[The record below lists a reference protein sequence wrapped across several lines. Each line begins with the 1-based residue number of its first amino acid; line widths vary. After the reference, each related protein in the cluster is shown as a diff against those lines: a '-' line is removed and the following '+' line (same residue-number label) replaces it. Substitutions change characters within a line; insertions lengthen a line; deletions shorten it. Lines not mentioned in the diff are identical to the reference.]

1 MAGLNWSQ
9 LEQLHQQGYL
19 KVEGL
24 LDPIKDLD
32 PVIDEYHGVLD
43 NLAHALHQQGK
54 IASTYSELP
63 FGERV
68 IRIYAETGEVHS
80 QYFDFSLPRSNV
92 RHDTPMWVGPAVF
105 RALTNPQLLD
115 AVESVIGGEIYS
127 NPVQH
132 VRIKPPERYVVTD
145 DQGRARLGATNWHQD
160 NGVVL
165 PVADGSDILTAWF
178 SLTDAKE
185 EHGCLQ
191 FVPGSHREG
200 LLTHCTGGPGG
211 FEIPEKI
218 LDRGRAVPVPMRP
231 GDVLFFHKKTC
242 HSSLSNVSDVIRWSF
257 DLRYNPIGQNTGREM
272 FPGFVARSRKDPSSE
287 LRDPA
292 AWAELW
298 YETRKRM
305 VDGISEP
312 SDRWRG
318 TNDPTCA

>member
-1 MAGLNWSQ
+1 MAGLSRSQ

-24 LDPIKDLD
+24 LDPTEDLD
-32 PVIDEYHGVLD
+32 PVINEYHGVLD
-43 NLAHALHQQGK
+43 NLAHTLHQQGK
-54 IASTYSELP
+54 IASTYEELP

-92 RHDTPMWVGPAVF
+92 RPDTPMWVGPAVF

-145 DQGRARLGATNWHQD
+145 DQGRARLGATSWHQD

-165 PVADGSDILTAWF
+165 PVADESNILTAWF

-211 FEIPEKI
+211 FEIPEQV
-218 LDRGRAVPVPMRP
+218 LDRSRAVPVPTKR

-257 DLRYNPIGQNTGREM
+257 DLRYNPIGQDTGRGM
-272 FPGFVARSRKDPSSE
+272 FPGFVARSRKDPASE

-298 YETRKRM
+298 YQTRRRM
-305 VDGISEP
+305 VDGVSEP
-312 SDRWRG
+312 SHRWLSD
-318 TNDPTCA
+318 DPLCA